1 MWRDKNLLFLN
12 ILDFFLNSLLQGEF
26 MNKLDKIHKELDF
39 YTQTVLALE
48 LTSLRVARAQLKIDT
63 VKYSIAGAA
72 IGLFGGVGEFLL
84 ASRMEDWNCI
94 LSPAE
99 FGVVVGM
106 PAFVCI
112 SAVPMGCY
120 LFHKRK
126 FLKNYE
132 KNKDIKIPIGDE
144 LKM

>member
-1 MWRDKNLLFLN
+1 
-12 ILDFFLNSLLQGEF
+12 

-39 YTQTVLALE
+39 YTQTGLAIKLN
-48 LTSLRVARAQLKIDT
+48 SLRVARASLKIDT
-63 VKYSIAGAA
+63 VKYSIVGASV
-72 IGLFGGVGEFLL
+72 GLFGGVGEFLL
-84 ASRMEDWNCI
+84 ASRIEDWNCI

-99 FGVVVGM
+99 FGLAVGGA
-106 PAFVCI
+106 AFICI
-112 SAVPMGCY
+112 SAVPIGCY

-132 KNKDIKIPIGDE
+132 KNKDIKIPFGDE

>member
-1 MWRDKNLLFLN
+1 M
-12 ILDFFLNSLLQGEF
+12 NSLFQGEF

-39 YTQTVLALE
+39 YTQTGLVIKLN
-48 LTSLRVARAQLKIDT
+48 SLRAARASLKIDT

-72 IGLFGGVGEFLL
+72 VGLFGGAGEFLL

-99 FGVVVGM
+99 FGVAVGM

-112 SAVPMGCY
+112 SAVPMGVY
-120 LFHKRK
+120 LFYKHK

-132 KNKDIKIPIGDE
+132 KNKDIKIPLGDE